1 MAMTPHQS
9 RYSDGIGT
17 LPVTDAYT
25 RTARAYCGP
34 AHGQCWTVD
43 THIEL
48 ESVVWLGGGG
58 KSAAYHVTFDPVT
71 RRPARDRLGNVVYMP
86 VR

>member
-1 MAMTPHQS
+1 MAEPQHSWYHGGVPVADAFTS
-9 RYSDGIGT
+9 R
-17 LPVTDAYT
+17 
-25 RTARAYCGP
+25 ARAYCGP

-43 THIEL
+43 AEVEL
-48 ESVVWLGGGG
+48 QPVVWLGGAE
-58 KSAAYHVTFDPVT
+58 SAPYHVTLDPAT